1 MFELLENVSGGVLA
15 AAGAAAVAGLFT
27 GAALGERTDLV
38 LSALVA
44 VITGLSAAII
54 LRLMGV
60 DPILDVDGYSL
71 IYAGA
76 VGAVTSF
83 IVAKGS

>member
-1 MFELLENVSGGVLA
+1 MFELLENVSGGILA
-15 AAGAAAVAGLFT
+15 AAGAAALGGVLV
-27 GAALGERTDLV
+27 GAAMGERTDLV
-38 LSALVA
+38 LSGLVA
-44 VITGLSAAII
+44 IITGLSAAIV

-71 IYAGA
+71 IYAG
-76 VGAVTSF
+76 GIGMVTAF

>member
-1 MFELLENVSGGVLA
+1 
-15 AAGAAAVAGLFT
+15 
-27 GAALGERTDLV
+27 
-38 LSALVA
+38 
-44 VITGLSAAII
+44 
-54 LRLMGV
+54 MGV

>member
-15 AAGAAAVAGLFT
+15 AAGAAAIGGVII
-27 GAALGERTDLV
+27 GALAKERTDLL

-44 VITGLSAAII
+44 VITGLSTAIV
-54 LRLMGV
+54 LRLIGV

-71 IYAGA
+71 IYSLIAGGITA
-76 VGAVTSF
+76 F